1 VMQILSYSDI
11 INTETFCYGDVLL
24 RRRFVPET
32 FSSYRRRFLT
42 ETFCYGDV
50 LYGDVFV
57 EETFCAETFSVCGI
71 FLVI

>member
-32 FSSYRRRFLT
+32 SLLTGDVFLQRRSVT
-42 ETFCYGDV
+42 ETFCM
-50 LYGDVFV
+50 
-57 EETFCAETFSVCGI
+57 ETFLSRRRFVRRLLVCAAYF
-71 FLVI
+71 